1 MAGKSKIIVSGIA
14 FWYPLGGVFW
24 QFLHY
29 LLGLRQLGHDVYY
42 VEDSARDVYDPN
54 TNDFTPNP
62 DANISAIAPML
73 EKYGFKDKWCFRSH
87 YPNQQR
93 CFGLSESQ
101 LTQLY
106 HDADV
111 FLNVTGAQEI
121 RDEHMKIP
129 RRIYVETDP
138 CATQIAA
145 AEDAA
150 IDEKTIEQLK
160 AHDSHFSFGENI
172 GQPDCLL
179 PSGPFKWLP
188 TRQPIC
194 HDLWQHDSASG
205 DNYTTIAT
213 WQNKGRDIYYKG
225 EIYYWSKDRE
235 FQKFRKLPSLTAA
248 KIELASA
255 PDYLIADRFRKFGWR
270 FTDPLPISRDL
281 HRYRQYIQSSRG
293 EFTVAKDQNIRLK
306 SGWFSDRSACYLASA
321 RPVITQETG
330 FSNHL
335 PTGQGLFAFRTMQ
348 DILSALDKIESDYPK
363 ASRAALDIAHSH
375 FSAQIVLQSLLS
387 RAGL

>member
-1 MAGKSKIIVSGIA
+1 MLGKGKIIVSGIA
-14 FWYPLGGVFW
+14 FWYPLAGVTW
-24 QFLHY
+24 QFVHY
-29 LLGLRQLGHDVYY
+29 LLGLKRLGYDVYY
-42 VEDSARDVYDPN
+42 VEDSYRRVYDPM
-54 TNDFTPNP
+54 TNDFITRPT
-62 DANISAIAPML
+62 ANIRAIAPIL
-73 EKYGFKDKWCFRSH
+73 EAHGFKDKWCFRSH
-87 YPNQQR
+87 YPPER

-106 HDADV
+106 QDADV

-121 RDEHMKIP
+121 RDEHMNIP

-145 AEDAA
+145 AEDSAA
-150 IDEKTIEQLK
+150 DEKTVEELR
-160 AHDSHFSFGENI
+160 AHDTHFSFGENI
-172 GQPDCLL
+172 GRLDCLL

-194 HDLWQHDSASG
+194 LDLWQYDFPPG

-213 WQNKGRDIYYKG
+213 WKNNGRDISYMG
-225 EIYYWSKDRE
+225 ERYFWSKDRE
-235 FQKFRKLPSLTAA
+235 FEKFRKLPSLTAT
-248 KIELASA
+248 KIELAAA
-255 PDYLIADRFRKFGWR
+255 PHSLIADRFRKSGWR

-281 HRYRQYIQSSRG
+281 HRYRQYIQCSRG

-306 SGWFSDRSACYLASA
+306 SGWFSDRSACYLAA
-321 RPVITQETG
+321 GRPVITQETG

-335 PTGQGLFAFRTMQ
+335 PTGKGLFGFLTMEE
-348 DILSALDKIESDYPK
+348 ILAAIEKIESDYEA
-363 ASRAALDIAHSH
+363 ASRAAREIAREY
-375 FSAQIVLQSLLS
+375 FAAEVVLKSLLA